1 MIWDCND
8 ALTSNG
14 WNAISDPNASCRSPR
29 RTTAKHT
36 AHIFTILFFI
46 CWKGKRS
53 RFWLSFLWRLPKD
66 LRLIYHQ
73 NGILADCRVPFLCN
87 HFGTCISGT
96 HRSSD
101 IRKWKS
107 DCSPQKNSIAAA
119 QEDCRQGWDTLI
131 NVSVASCFKHLIKP
145 VESSPTSPIIWLESP
160 LLYVFSFRSCLR
172 AN

>member
-1 MIWDCND
+1 MPSLVMVGMQFQTLMLLVEAQGELPLSILPTFLQYCSSSVGRGREADFGCPFYD
-8 ALTSNG
+8 G
-14 WNAISDPNASCRSPR
+14 FPR
-29 RTTAKHT
+29 
-36 AHIFTILFFI
+36 IFAWSTI
-46 CWKGKRS
+46 K
-53 RFWLSFLWRLPKD
+53 
-66 LRLIYHQ
+66 